1 MILQEGEES
10 FMKRNVFRRTFSLL
24 LTLLVA
30 LGMTTTVFAGE
41 AKSGDV
47 VFFADGEVYLG
58 YTEAY
63 VGAYSEG
70 DYDVTLDSVSSSN
83 PNVATVYKKD
93 GEYFVK
99 GVALGKVT
107 ITGNYTYRGQKGSLS
122 VPLEVKKLPV
132 LFSSLKVN
140 GKKVSLSKH
149 PFGMNKK
156 TKATSVKIKAK
167 LASGWKVKK
176 VTARA
181 YKGVKDYK
189 GTKVKVTKKMIKKGK
204 KIKFAKKYKN
214 LIVFVDLVNTSTGE
228 RSRYSFQFYRKTPFA
243 K

>member
-1 MILQEGEES
+1 
-10 FMKRNVFRRTFSLL
+10 MKRNVLRRSLSLL

-30 LGMTTTVFAGE
+30 FGMTVTVFAGE
-41 AKSGDV
+41 VKNGDV
-47 VFFADGEVYLG
+47 LFFVDGDVYQG
-58 YTEAY
+58 FGEAY
-63 VGAYSEG
+63 AGAYNEETG
-70 DYDVTLDSVSSSN
+70 DDVVLTSVTSSN
-83 PNVATVYKKD
+83 ANVATVYKRD
-93 GEYFVK
+93 GYYFVK
-99 GVALGKVT
+99 GVAVGKVT
-107 ITGNYTYRGQKGSLS
+107 ITGKYTYQGKEVSAS

-228 RSRYSFQFYRKTPFA
+228 RSGYSFQFYRKTPFA

>member
-1 MILQEGEES
+1 
-10 FMKRNVFRRTFSLL
+10 MKRNVLRRSLSLL
-24 LTLLVA
+24 LGLLVA
-30 LGMTTTVFAGE
+30 LGMTTTVFAQDVEDKNGE
-41 AKSGDV
+41 VFMSAEDV
-47 VFFADGEVYLG
+47 VYLG
-58 YTEAY
+58 FNESY
-63 VGAYSEG
+63 VAVYG
-70 DYDVTLDSVSSSN
+70 DDDVIIKSVTSSN
-83 PNVATVYKKD
+83 TNVATVYEKD
-93 GEYFVK
+93 GEYYVK

-107 ITGNYTYRGQKGSLS
+107 ITSTYKYKGKEGSLS
-122 VPLEVKKLPV
+122 VSLEVKKLPV

-228 RSRYSFQFYRKTPFA
+228 RSGYSFQFYRKTPFA